1 MADIQ
6 NIQSKACAAPQHTA
20 SWLTMVA
27 SFGSKPGNGK
37 SEVKAMTNH
46 QSREC
51 RNVYISSSEPP
62 VQWPVEEWETIMASI
77 QMPLEAEMQQKA
89 TKTEEDEMQTTATI
103 LTIENLD

>member
-1 MADIQ
+1 
-6 NIQSKACAAPQHTA
+6 
-20 SWLTMVA
+20 MVA

-62 VQWPVEEWETIMASI
+62 VQWPVEAV
-77 QMPLEAEMQQKA
+77 PK
-89 TKTEEDEMQTTATI
+89 EEDFPDHGHRGMGNHNGQHPGAFGGRDAAEGHK
-103 LTIENLD
+103 DRGG